1 MTFWMFCHEHAL
13 LVAFVFLCVLGA
25 IEHIVYCW
33 IKSRRTSR

>member
-25 IEHIVYCW
+25 IERVFNHW
-33 IKSRRTSR
+33 RNK